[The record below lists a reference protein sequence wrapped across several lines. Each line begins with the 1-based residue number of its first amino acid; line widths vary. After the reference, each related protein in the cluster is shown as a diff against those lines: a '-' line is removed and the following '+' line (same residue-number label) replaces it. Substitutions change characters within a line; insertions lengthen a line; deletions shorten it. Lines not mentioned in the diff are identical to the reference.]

1 MHQPGGFLCDHDG
14 THPESAGAASDV
26 PPFHRI
32 LIVQACAIIAT
43 ILAGVIA
50 GLIAASWI
58 WAIAG
63 AVVIYAASQAAVMA
77 WAAWWMITRRG
88 RPELDD

>member
-1 MHQPGGFLCDHDG
+1 VL
-14 THPESAGAASDV
+14 ERDV

-32 LIVQACAIIAT
+32 LIVQACAVVVT

-58 WAIAG
+58 WAIAS
-63 AVVIYAASQAAVMA
+63 AAVIYALSQAAVMA
-77 WAAWWMITRRG
+77 WAAWWMITRRRRLELG
-88 RPELDD
+88 DQRRPAA